1 MLEIIVNHKH
11 FDLFVYLISMN
22 NEFIMLKV
30 AYLLK
35 LPLLFVYLF
44 TKRSIYFI
52 NVSMLLFTLRHRVT

>member
-30 AYLLK
+30 AHLLK